1 MPYRFFSLPFLR
13 RTNLWLRLAVAATG
27 GFLVLFVV
35 VDLLILRVADD
46 SRDRILQGRLVVA
59 ELAARQVDGVLQHDF
74 AELQAAAASK
84 DVQRLDP
91 ASSDMSAALQG
102 VIDNTGEKWLAL
114 YLADPDGALLAAAP
128 ASRNTGSLNPI
139 IEPAVKQAATEGSA
153 NASAPFQDSVFGGS
167 PAAALAVPFRQPSGR
182 PLVLAGEIDVSRSGL
197 AGVLADARGIGE
209 TGHAELFDSAGR
221 VIASTDAVNFLAP
234 GEHIHFYLTELRKGT
249 PDVETVPLEPRD
261 QSEAKSESGEHI
273 MAVGLLKSAPWGVA
287 VGGSKAETLAPLTDL
302 RNEMVLLGA
311 VTLIVLWLITLA
323 GARILTRPVHLL
335 TGAADR
341 IAAGDL
347 ETPIRVTE
355 GGEIG
360 KLGETLET
368 MRGKLKASVEEL
380 AERDR
385 YLERRVEER
394 TAQVQALLEEL
405 QAKEEVRTRL
415 LDSVINAQEEE
426 RKRIARELHDETG
439 QALTGI
445 IMSLEAA
452 QEALSRE
459 PEAARE
465 RLQKAGNL
473 ASQSIDGIRHLVVGL
488 RPAALDDL
496 GLVPALRA
504 YVESRLGE
512 KGIELEMEAIGLR
525 ERLSPSV
532 ETCLFRVVQEAVTNI
547 IRHSEATHAQIRL
560 RRANG
565 AVSLVVADNGKGF
578 DPGGLAGSPDRA
590 AALGLAGME
599 ERMSLIGGYLA
610 IDSAPGRGTR
620 VSATVE
626 LEKGAQA

>member
-13 RTNLWLRLAVAATG
+13 RTNLWLRLAVAATV
-27 GFLVLFVV
+27 GFLVLFIV
-35 VDLLILRVADD
+35 VDILILRLVDD
-46 SRDRILQGRLVVA
+46 SRDRILQERLVIA
-59 ELAARQVDGVLQHDF
+59 ELAARQVDSVLQHDY
-74 AELQAAAASK
+74 AELRAAAASR
-84 DVQRLDP
+84 DVQSLDP
-91 ASSDMSAALQG
+91 ASPGMSAALG
-102 VIDNTGEKWLAL
+102 EVIENTGEKWLAL
-114 YLADPDGALLAAAP
+114 YLTDPAGALLAAAP
-128 ASRNTGSLNPI
+128 ASRNNGSLDPL
-139 IEPAVKQAATEGSA
+139 IEPTVKRTADGGSA
-153 NASAPFQDSVFGGS
+153 DASTPFEDSAIAGS
-167 PAAALAVPFRQPSGR
+167 RAAALAVPFRQPSGR
-182 PLVLAGEIDVSRSGL
+182 PLVLAGEIDVSRPDLSG
-197 AGVLADARGIGE
+197 ALADARGLGK
-209 TGHAELFDSAGR
+209 TGHAELFDSNGR
-221 VIASTDAVNFLAP
+221 VIASTDPVGFLAP
-234 GEHIHFYLTELRKGT
+234 GEHIHFYLTELQKGT
-249 PDVETVPLEPRD
+249 SGVETVPLEPRD
-261 QSEAKSESGEHI
+261 QAEARSESSEHI
-273 MAVGLLKSAPWGVA
+273 MAVGLLKSAHWGVA
-287 VGGSKAETLAPLTDL
+287 VGGSKAETLAPVTDL
-302 RNEMVLLGA
+302 RNQMLLLGA
-311 VTLIVLWLITLA
+311 ATLIVLWLITLA

-347 ETPIRVTE
+347 ETPIRVSE

-385 YLERRVEER
+385 YLEQRVEER

-405 QAKEEVRTRL
+405 RAKEEVRTRL
-415 LDSVINAQEEE
+415 LDSVITAQEEE

-452 QEALSRE
+452 QEALGRD
-459 PEAARE
+459 PEVARE
-465 RLQKAGNL
+465 RLQKAGDL

-488 RPAALDDL
+488 RPAVLDDL

-504 YVESRLGE
+504 YAESRLLE
-512 KGIELEMEAIGLR
+512 KGIQVDMKATGLK
-525 ERLSPSV
+525 ERLSPPV

-547 IRHSEATHAQIRL
+547 VRHSEAKHARIQL
-560 RRANG
+560 TRANG
-565 AVSLVVADNGKGF
+565 VVSLLVADDGKGF
-578 DPGGLAGSPDRA
+578 DLGGLAGSPDQM

-599 ERMSLIGGYLA
+599 ERMSLIGGHLM

-626 LEKGAQA
+626 LETGAPA